1 MHFRDEN
8 MHFLNETCF
17 FLPRGRGGERGPA
30 VVEEAADLLVDVSLA
45 GVVWS
50 RVLSWAG
57 LLIQIWSSAFSLF
70 PAFDFV
76 FPFPHTARF
85 PFFPGKKRE
94 NGFR

>member
-1 MHFRDEN
+1 MK
-8 MHFLNETCF
+8 TCIFEMKHAF

-76 FPFPHTARF
+76 FPFPHSARF
-85 PFFPGKKRE
+85 PFSPGRRE

>member
-1 MHFRDEN
+1 MGTRRCRSARSALLLFGKGG
-8 MHFLNETCF
+8 
-17 FLPRGRGGERGPA
+17 PGRSPIPINS
-30 VVEEAADLLVDVSLA
+30 ADP
-45 GVVWS
+45 
-50 RVLSWAG
+50 G

-85 PFFPGKKRE
+85 PFSPGRRE